1 MIQMISGN
9 SNYFWNIITYLGLYS
24 AVTLLIIHR
33 NEPLKKQFID
43 IFMFFFGIDLF
54 SMFYIFAIYKFK
66 YNVLFCLFW
75 TATGI
80 LVAVWGLFATK
91 FRNKGYKGLY
101 IAMLIPLF
109 AMIFLEFAG
118 TVFETWSY
126 LELEYR
132 MAHNMTVLPYA
143 GSSPKNKL
151 SFVLINLLCLII
163 CSVVYIK
170 KKKQNTQIK
179 GTI

>member
-1 MIQMISGN
+1 M
-9 SNYFWNIITYLGLYS
+9 
-24 AVTLLIIHR
+24 
-33 NEPLKKQFID
+33 
-43 IFMFFFGIDLF
+43 
-54 SMFYIFAIYKFK
+54 
-66 YNVLFCLFW
+66 
-75 TATGI
+75 
-80 LVAVWGLFATK
+80 AVWGLFATK

-151 SFVLINLLCLII
+151 SFVLIN
-163 CSVVYIK
+163 
-170 KKKQNTQIK
+170 
-179 GTI
+179 